1 MTCGATLEGGG
12 QVTRL
17 TQILKAWEVVSH
29 QQLDKSFFG
38 TLPRLFGLFLA
49 LAFFQTFFSA
59 FLEAFSGL
67 QATSA
72 FLRSFQG
79 FRGFGL
85 FVFSEASCSFPLSI
99 DFFCSQSKES
109 K

>member
-1 MTCGATLEGGG
+1 MAF
-12 QVTRL
+12 RP
-17 TQILKAWEVVSH
+17 
-29 QQLDKSFFG
+29 FFG
-38 TLPRLFGLFLA
+38 FGLFSDL
-49 LAFFQTFFSA
+49 FSA